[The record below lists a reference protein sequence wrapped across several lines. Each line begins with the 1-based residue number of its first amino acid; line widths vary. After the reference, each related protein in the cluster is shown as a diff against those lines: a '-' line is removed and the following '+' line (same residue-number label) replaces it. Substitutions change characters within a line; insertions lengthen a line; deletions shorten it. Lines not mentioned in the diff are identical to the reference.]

1 VLLETADML
10 FATTMRW
17 TEMGEGAADEASQT
31 ALAEALHWL
40 SGAERAV
47 ADGLRQRPR
56 DGGSSFAPEGSHSL
70 EYVRGRAA
78 LIDGLRGA
86 AGSVLAH
93 LAADQRDSLQN
104 VEIAFESVRAVW
116 SGVEFRAMANRWS
129 LLASRDDGSEAKTGW
144 MDALRANWTWESVMM
159 RHALRMAFV
168 GGLDVVLIRAMN
180 LQHGF
185 WLAMTSI
192 IVLQPYGSGTLRRS
206 VQRVGGTIAGG
217 VLAAVLAAWVH
228 SEAGIIA
235 VITVTSV
242 FTLATYAVDYAWY
255 CFFLTPTFVLMSL
268 PHLRDWHFAGVRM
281 ETTVLGALVAVLA
294 MRLLWP
300 EREQIELGRLLARG
314 AAADAAYVKAM
325 VQFWGVDAAERAMAE
340 REVLAPA
347 RRSCGLAI
355 NDAEETLDRLMMEP
369 RVGRG
374 ARWEE
379 ALTFATYLRRL
390 TRAVTTLAVVGT
402 GSGLAVERM
411 EIVANRLEGVSSA
424 LLSGAVSRPSQVD
437 GASAATDAGSVEEQQ
452 MRRMERQVGV
462 LERTAAELVQRG

>member
-1 VLLETADML
+1 
-10 FATTMRW
+10 
-17 TEMGEGAADEASQT
+17 
-31 ALAEALHWL
+31 
-40 SGAERAV
+40 
-47 ADGLRQRPR
+47 
-56 DGGSSFAPEGSHSL
+56 
-70 EYVRGRAA
+70 
-78 LIDGLRGA
+78 
-86 AGSVLAH
+86 
-93 LAADQRDSLQN
+93 
-104 VEIAFESVRAVW
+104 
-116 SGVEFRAMANRWS
+116 
-129 LLASRDDGSEAKTGW
+129 
-144 MDALRANWTWESVMM
+144 
-159 RHALRMAFV
+159 
-168 GGLDVVLIRAMN
+168 
-180 LQHGF
+180 
-185 WLAMTSI
+185 
-192 IVLQPYGSGTLRRS
+192 
-206 VQRVGGTIAGG
+206 VGGTIAGG

-314 AAADAAYVKAM
+314 AAADSAYVKAM
-325 VQFWGVDAAERAMAE
+325 VRFWGVDAAERAVAE